1 MFLTY
6 THTQIYIYIYG
17 WNLKV
22 DAEVALNKF
31 SVNFGQRE
39 NVLKSL
45 APVKRDP
52 ESLIIAVACRVSHN
66 TARSAL

>member
-6 THTQIYIYIYG
+6 THRYIYG
-17 WNLKV
+17 RNLKV

-31 SVNFGQRE
+31 SVNFDQRE
-39 NVLKSL
+39 NVPKSL

-66 TARSAL
+66 IARSAL